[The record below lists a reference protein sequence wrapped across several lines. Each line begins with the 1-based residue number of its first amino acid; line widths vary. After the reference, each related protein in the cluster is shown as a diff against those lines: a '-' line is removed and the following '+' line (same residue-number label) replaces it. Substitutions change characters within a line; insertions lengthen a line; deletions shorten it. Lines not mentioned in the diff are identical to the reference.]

1 MKALPLAA
9 SAALLLCFGA
19 PVLHAD
25 DAAAAPASDSRQAL
39 KAEAKPVRDDLHQ
52 LRAQKADLREQ
63 LMSINSA
70 RWASSLQARLD
81 KLNAKLQAAQAA
93 QKAEQ
98 VTAIQQ
104 RIAVLQKEQGIQK
117 NVADLEGKL
126 KTAQA
131 SGDTAT
137 AKALMGQIKEQREA
151 AKAARAE
158 MPQGKHGGNAKAPAA
173 ADPQVQALK
182 DQIKAVDGKI
192 DADKDKLKGLRAER
206 QAQGH

>member
-9 SAALLLCFGA
+9 SAAFLLCLGVPA
-19 PVLHAD
+19 LHAD
-25 DAAAAPASDSRQAL
+25 DAAAPATDSRQAL
-39 KAEAKPVRDDLHQ
+39 KAEAQPVRADLHQ
-52 LRAQKADLREQ
+52 LRTQKADLREQ

-70 RWASSLQARLD
+70 KWGSSLQTRLD

-93 QKAEQ
+93 NKTGQ

-126 KTAQA
+126 QTAQA

-137 AKALMGQIKEQREA
+137 AKALMGQIKDQREQ
-151 AKAARAE
+151 AKAARTAL
-158 MPQGKHGGNAKAPAA
+158 PQGKHSGAAKAPATV
-173 ADPQVQALK
+173 DPQVQALK

-192 DADKDKLKGLRAER
+192 DADKNKLKDLRAQR
-206 QAQGH
+206 QALKK